1 MQSVEES
8 GLRENRTFRLN
19 ERTEE
24 GQILVHLLRLY
35 RSETTEGPN
44 VRRFWKFEVLERY
57 AKKAENLKRGLAGKE

>member
-1 MQSVEES
+1 MAELPEVSR
-8 GLRENRTFRLN
+8 GHT
-19 ERTEE
+19 
-24 GQILVHLLRLY
+24 